1 MAAGGAAAMTVDSGI
16 WIPIVLAAAAAQT
29 VRNAAQ
35 RSLVKSA
42 GTLPATFVRFVFGL
56 PFAVGAL
63 VVANAATATP
73 LPSAHPAFLA
83 WVSLGAVAQLAATA
97 FLIGAMEQR
106 SFVVAVA
113 YSKTEIM
120 QIGVYSILLLAEP
133 VTVAAACA
141 IALASAGVVLLSVK
155 PLAERGAGFRSWLS
169 PAAVLGLASGAGFAL
184 SAVGYRAATLALDHP
199 LPWIS
204 GIFAL
209 VFAQALQTLLLGG
222 YLAVFNRPGLAAVL
236 AQWRVSLLAG
246 FTGALASTGW
256 LTAFAMRSAVDVR
269 IVGLVEV
276 IYSYFLSRRFFV
288 EPVARREI
296 WGIVLVVAGIV
307 VISTMH

>member
-1 MAAGGAAAMTVDSGI
+1 MMITAWL

-56 PFAVGAL
+56 PFAISALAAAGAST
-63 VVANAATATP
+63 V
-73 LPSAHPAFLA
+73 LPMPRLQPAFLA

-97 FLIGAMEQR
+97 FLIAAMEQR

-113 YSKTEIM
+113 YSKTEIV
-120 QIGVYSILLLAEP
+120 QIGLYSIVLLGEP
-133 VTVAAACA
+133 LTVPGVCA
-141 IALASAGVVLLSVK
+141 IALASVGVVLLSVK
-155 PLAERGAGFRSWLS
+155 PATERGAGLQTRFS
-169 PAAVLGLASGAGFAL
+169 PAAALGLASGAGFAL

-199 LPWIS
+199 LPWVS
-204 GIFAL
+204 GTYAL
-209 VFAQALQTLLLGG
+209 VFAQTIQSALLGG
-222 YLAVFNRPGLAAVL
+222 YLAVRNRAGLVAVL
-236 AQWRVSLLAG
+236 RQWRVSTLAG
-246 FTGALASTGW
+246 FMGALASVGW

-276 IYSYFLSRRFFV
+276 LYSYLLSRRLFAERV
-288 EPVARREI
+288 GSREV

-307 VISTMH
+307 VISNVH

>member
-1 MAAGGAAAMTVDSGI
+1 M
-16 WIPIVLAAAAAQT
+16 
-29 VRNAAQ
+29 
-35 RSLVKSA
+35 
-42 GTLPATFVRFVFGL
+42 
-56 PFAVGAL
+56 
-63 VVANAATATP
+63 
-73 LPSAHPAFLA
+73 PSAHPAFLA

-155 PLAERGAGFRSWLS
+155 PLAERGAGFRRGSRRRRCWASRPGPVSRCRPSGTGRRRSRSITRCRGS
-169 PAAVLGLASGAGFAL
+169 PGSLRWS
-184 SAVGYRAATLALDHP
+184 SPRRSRPSCSEATWP
-199 LPWIS
+199 SSI
-204 GIFAL
+204 
-209 VFAQALQTLLLGG
+209 
-222 YLAVFNRPGLAAVL
+222 RPGLAEVL

-256 LTAFAMRSAVDVR
+256 FTAFAMRSAVDVR

-307 VISTMH
+307 VISTMR

>member
-1 MAAGGAAAMTVDSGI
+1 MLVSDWI

-35 RSLVKSA
+35 RSLVKSV
-42 GTLPATFVRFVFGL
+42 GTLAATFVRFVFGL
-56 PFAVGAL
+56 PFAVCAL
-63 VVANAATATP
+63 VVVGASTTVP
-73 LPSAHPAFLA
+73 LPDPHLAFLA

-113 YSKTEIM
+113 YSKTEMM

-133 VTVAAACA
+133 LTLAGVCA
-141 IALASAGVVLLSVK
+141 ITLASIGVVLLSVK
-155 PLAERGAGFRSWLS
+155 PTAQRGAGPGSWFS
-169 PAAVLGLASGAGFAL
+169 PAAALGLASGAGFAL

-199 LPWIS
+199 LPWVS

-209 VFAQALQTLLLGG
+209 VFAQTLQTLLLGG
-222 YLAVFNRPGLAAVL
+222 YLAVRNRSGLAEVL
-236 AQWRVSLLAG
+236 VQWRVSLLAG
-246 FTGALASTGW
+246 FTGAFASMGW

-276 IYSYFLSRRFFV
+276 IYSYLLSRRLFA
-288 EPVARREI
+288 EPVAGREI
-296 WGIVLVVAGIV
+296 WAIVLVVAGIV
-307 VISTMH
+307 VISTAR